1 VKLGDGGEAP
11 ARRQETWLDV
21 RELFKILPHR
31 YPFLLI
37 DKVIELEG
45 WQRAV
50 GIKNVTINEEFFNG
64 HFPGHPVMPGVLI
77 LEALA
82 QACALLAYK
91 SSGLNPQELVIYLM
105 AIDNAKFR
113 KPVMPGDRLTLTA
126 EVVRVKGVIW
136 KQRGVA
142 TVDGNVVAE
151 ADFLATA
158 VKKGSVAP

>member
-1 VKLGDGGEAP
+1 MMDVKEIQKLLA
-11 ARRQETWLDV
+11 
-21 RELFKILPHR
+21 HR
-31 YPFLLI
+31 YPFLLV
-37 DKVIELEG
+37 DRVLEVETG
-45 WQRAV
+45 KKLV
-50 GIKNVTINEEFFNG
+50 GFKNVTINEEFFNG

-91 SSGLNPQELVIYLM
+91 SSGLDPTDLVIYLM

-113 KPVMPGDRLTLTA
+113 KPVVPGDRLTLTA
-126 EVVRVKGVIW
+126 EVMRVKGAIW

-142 TVDGNVVAE
+142 TVDGQVVAE

-158 VKKGSVAP
+158 VKRGEAAL

>member
-1 VKLGDGGEAP
+1 MMDVKEIQKLLA
-11 ARRQETWLDV
+11 
-21 RELFKILPHR
+21 HR
-31 YPFLLI
+31 YPFLLV
-37 DKVIELEG
+37 DRVLEIETGKKLV
-45 WQRAV
+45 AF
-50 GIKNVTINEEFFNG
+50 KNVTINEEFFQG

-91 SSGLNPQELVIYLM
+91 SSGLDPQDLVIYLM

-113 KPVMPGDRLTLTA
+113 KPVVPGDRLTLTA

-142 TVDGNVVAE
+142 TVEGAVVAE

-158 VKKGSVAP
+158 VKKGAAL

>member
-1 VKLGDGGEAP
+1 MMDVKEIQSLLA
-11 ARRQETWLDV
+11 
-21 RELFKILPHR
+21 HR
-31 YPFLLI
+31 YPFLLV
-37 DKVIELEG
+37 DRDTEIE
-45 WQRAV
+45 V
-50 GIKNVTINEEFFNG
+50 GKKLIGFKNVTINEDFFNG

-91 SSGLNPQELVIYLM
+91 SSGLDPKQLVIYLM

-113 KPVMPGDRLTLTA
+113 KPVVPGDRLTLTA

-142 TVDGNVVAE
+142 TVDGAVVAE

-158 VKKGSVAP
+158 VKKGEPS

>member
-1 VKLGDGGEAP
+1 MMDVKEIQKLLA
-11 ARRQETWLDV
+11 
-21 RELFKILPHR
+21 HR
-31 YPFLLI
+31 YPFLLV
-37 DKVIELEG
+37 DRVLEVESG
-45 WQRAV
+45 KKLV
-50 GIKNVTINEEFFNG
+50 GYKNVTINEEFFNG

-91 SSGLNPQELVIYLM
+91 SSGLNPDDLVIYLM

-113 KPVMPGDRLTLTA
+113 KPVVPGDRLTLTA

-158 VKKGSVAP
+158 VKKGEEKGEAAP

>member
-1 VKLGDGGEAP
+1 MMDVKEIQKLLA
-11 ARRQETWLDV
+11 
-21 RELFKILPHR
+21 HR
-31 YPFLLI
+31 YPFLLV
-37 DKVIELEG
+37 DRVLEVEAG
-45 WQRAV
+45 KKLVAF
-50 GIKNVTINEEFFNG
+50 KNVTINEDFFNG

-91 SSGLNPQELVIYLM
+91 SSGLNPQDLVIYLM

-113 KPVMPGDRLTLTA
+113 KPVVPGDRLTLTA

-142 TVDGNVVAE
+142 TVDGAVVAE

-158 VKKGSVAP
+158 VKKGEAQL

>member
-1 VKLGDGGEAP
+1 MMDVKEIQKLLA
-11 ARRQETWLDV
+11 
-21 RELFKILPHR
+21 HR
-31 YPFLLI
+31 YPFLLV
-37 DKVIELEG
+37 DRVTEVE
-45 WQRAV
+45 V
-50 GIKNVTINEEFFNG
+50 GKKLVGFKNVTINEDFFNG

-113 KPVMPGDRLTLTA
+113 KPVVPGDRLTLTA

-142 TVDGNVVAE
+142 TVDGAIVAE

-158 VKKGSVAP
+158 VKKGEAAL

>member
-1 VKLGDGGEAP
+1 MMDVKEIQKL
-11 ARRQETWLDV
+11 LV
-21 RELFKILPHR
+21 HR
-31 YPFLLI
+31 YPFLLV
-37 DKVIELEG
+37 DRVIEVEPGKKL
-45 WQRAV
+45 V
-50 GIKNVTINEEFFNG
+50 GFKNVTINEEFFNG

-77 LEALA
+77 MEALA

-91 SSGLNPQELVIYLM
+91 SSGLDPDSLVIYLM

-113 KPVMPGDRLTLTA
+113 RPVVPGDRLTLTA

-158 VKKGSVAP
+158 VKRDEAQS